1 MARLKVGE
9 IVIEDGK
16 VSFGGDPGRA
26 ADVAPS
32 PPTPATLRNGAIKF
46 LRRIPGSPLLLAI
59 LGTAALIAGLT
70 ALWAGRSVYSGA
82 IPDGQA
88 VAYLLMGIP
97 ASASGVG
104 LLTLSGLKRLLL
116 PRPTS
121 GSTERS
127 TAPDLFEARM
137 LKLLPLLD
145 ADSPSTTFER
155 LVAET
160 GMTEPALVET
170 LSLAESRGILDE
182 ELNLETGEW
191 YYRRSGR
198 ARAEAAAQEP
208 RSIEDRQ
215 QALRGRRKEKTP

>member
-1 MARLKVGE
+1 
-9 IVIEDGK
+9 
-16 VSFGGDPGRA
+16 
-26 ADVAPS
+26 
-32 PPTPATLRNGAIKF
+32 
-46 LRRIPGSPLLLAI
+46 
-59 LGTAALIAGLT
+59 
-70 ALWAGRSVYSGA
+70 
-82 IPDGQA
+82 
-88 VAYLLMGIP
+88 
-97 ASASGVG
+97 
-104 LLTLSGLKRLLL
+104 
-116 PRPTS
+116 
-121 GSTERS
+121 
-127 TAPDLFEARM
+127 M